1 MTCQELEAL
10 LHPYLD
16 GELTPAQRKDVDAH
30 LPGCA
35 DCRARLK
42 DWQAMHT
49 ALQAPE
55 LRFKASDTLRA
66 RLGNELKKA
75 DARRGRERW
84 PLWTAAAAVLV
95 VSVGLL
101 TWTLM
106 PVTVSE
112 DADDAM
118 VDAAVAEQQQ
128 AVSAQHLTDLVS
140 SDPAAVQAFFK
151 GKLDYVPPVH
161 DYAAQGYALVGA
173 RLDKVK
179 DVPAAALTYRHGADY
194 VTVFVCPAEQHK
206 DTDLDTDTQDDYHVV
221 YWTRGGLS
229 FWTVST
235 LGADE
240 VKRFGELLRS
250 TG

>member
-16 GELTPAQRKDVDAH
+16 GELTPDQRKDVDTH
-30 LPGCA
+30 LQGCA

-55 LRFKASDTLRA
+55 LRFKASDTLRQ
-66 RLGNELKKA
+66 RLQGELQKA
-75 DARRGRERW
+75 DARKGRERW
-84 PLWTAAAAVLV
+84 PLWTAAAAVVV

-101 TWTLM
+101 SWTLL
-106 PVTVSE
+106 PVAGG

-118 VDAAVAEQQQ
+118 VDAAVAQQQQ
-128 AVSAQHLTDLVS
+128 AVSANRLTDLSS
-140 SDPAAVQAFFK
+140 SDPAAIQAYFK
-151 GKLDYVPPVH
+151 DKLAYVPPVH
-161 DYAAQGYALVGA
+161 DFAAQGYALVGA

-179 DVPAAALTYRHGADY
+179 DEPAAALTYRHGSDY
-194 VTVFVCPAEQHK
+194 VTVFVCPAEKHR

-229 FWTVST
+229 FWTVSEM
-235 LGADE
+235 GADDL
-240 VKRFGELLRS
+240 KRFGALLR
-250 TG
+250 TAG

>member
-16 GELTPAQRKDVDAH
+16 GELTPDQRKDVDAH
-30 LPGCA
+30 LEGCA

-42 DWQAMHT
+42 DWQAMHA

-66 RLGNELKKA
+66 RLGKELKKA
-75 DARRGRERW
+75 DSHGGRARW

-95 VSVGLL
+95 VSVGLI
-101 TWTLM
+101 TWSLM
-106 PVTVSE
+106 PVAVTE
-112 DADDAM
+112 DADDVM

-128 AVSAQHLTDLVS
+128 AVTAKHLTDLAS
-140 SDPAAVQAFFK
+140 SDPAAIQSFFK
-151 GKLDYVPPVH
+151 GKLPYLPPVH
-161 DYAAQGYALVGA
+161 DFAAQGYALVGA

-179 DVPAAALTYRHGADY
+179 DEPAAALTYRHGADY
-194 VTVFVCPAEQHK
+194 VTVFVCPADKHK

-221 YWTRGGLS
+221 YWTKGSLS
-229 FWTVST
+229 FWTVSEM
-235 LGADE
+235 GAEDL
-240 VKRFGELLRS
+240 KRFGELLHAA
-250 TG
+250 G